1 MVRKIKLLSYQ
12 HNTAFYSATSAKGY
26 KMKTVVS
33 DIGLCL
39 LWILISACSPPS
51 ESTGIAEPG
60 PIPVRVMEVHP
71 VQLPLTTDVVGR
83 LAPNREVTL
92 AAEVGG
98 VIAGYNADIGDRVE
112 KGSVLISLDP
122 SDYRLAL
129 KEAEANLTVARTR
142 LDLALKAYNRSKSLL
157 PRKVIT
163 QDAYENAEAEYLSAG
178 ASLER
183 MMVLVDI
190 AKAQLVKTRIRSPFN
205 GHTAARMIETG
216 QLIGVGQPLMKIIE
230 SDPIRV
236 KVWLPEKEYVRLD
249 RKDPVSIVIEAFPE
263 TAIAGTIERI
273 GITADE
279 RTNTFGVEITLD
291 NSNQVLKA
299 GMTARV
305 RIITDTI
312 PDAILIPQ
320 STVLYRSDRN
330 EVFVAGSDNRAILQQ
345 VVLGL
350 SSGDKIEITEG
361 LSAGDQLIVTGGQFL
376 KPGDKIMISA
386 FARDEA
392 K

>member
-1 MVRKIKLLSYQ
+1 MITGLCFLSILLCTCSPSSEND
-12 HNTAFYSATSAKGY
+12 NTAIPVPT
-26 KMKTVVS
+26 
-33 DIGLCL
+33 
-39 LWILISACSPPS
+39 
-51 ESTGIAEPG
+51 
-60 PIPVRVMEVHP
+60 PVRVMEIQP
-71 VQLPLTTDVVGR
+71 IQLPLVTEVVGR

-98 VIAGYNADIGDRVE
+98 VIAEYHADTGDRVK

-122 SDYRLAL
+122 HDYQLAL
-129 KEAEANLTVARTR
+129 KEAEANLAVARTR
-142 LDLALKAYNRSKSLL
+142 MDLALKAYNRSKSLL

-163 QDAYENAEAEYLSAG
+163 QDAYDKAEAEYLSAG

-183 MMVLVDI
+183 VTVLVDI
-190 AKAQLVKTRIRSPFN
+190 AKAQLVKTQIRSPFN

-216 QLIGVGQPLMKIIE
+216 QLIGVGQPLMTIVE
-230 SDPIRV
+230 SDPIRINI
-236 KVWLPEKEYVRLD
+236 WLPEREYVRLD
-249 RKDPVSIVIEAFPE
+249 RTDPVSIVIEAFPE
-263 TAIAGTIERI
+263 TVITGTIDRI

-279 RTNTFGVEITLD
+279 RTNTFGVEILVD
-291 NSNQVLKA
+291 NSTLGLKA

-305 RIITDTI
+305 RITTATI

-330 EVFVAGSDNRAILQQ
+330 EVFVAGPDNRAILRQ
-345 VVLGL
+345 VALGL
-350 SSGDKIEITEG
+350 SSGDKITVTEG

-376 KPGDKIMISA
+376 KPGDNILISA
-386 FARDEA
+386 SAQAEA

>member
-1 MVRKIKLLSYQ
+1 
-12 HNTAFYSATSAKGY
+12 
-26 KMKTVVS
+26 MKTMFRV
-33 DIGLCL
+33 IGLCL
-39 LWILISACSPPS
+39 LSILLCTCSPSS
-51 ESTGIAEPG
+51 ESASTAIPV
-60 PIPVRVMEVHP
+60 PTPVRVMEIQPIH
-71 VQLPLTTDVVGR
+71 LPLVAEVVGR

-98 VIAGYNADIGDRVE
+98 VVARYNADTGDRVK

-129 KEAEANLTVARTR
+129 KEAEANLAVARTR

-163 QDAYENAEAEYLSAG
+163 QDAYDKAEAEYLSAG

-183 MMVLVDI
+183 VTVLVDI
-190 AKAQLVKTRIRSPFN
+190 AKAQLVKTRIRSPFD
-205 GHTAARMIETG
+205 GHAAARMIETG
-216 QLIGVGQPLMKIIE
+216 QLVGVGQPLMKIVE

-236 KVWLPEKEYVRLD
+236 KIWLPEKEYVRLD
-249 RKDPVSIVIEAFPE
+249 RTDPVSIVIEAFPE
-263 TAIAGTIERI
+263 TVITGTIDRI
-273 GITADE
+273 DITADE
-279 RTNTFGVEITLD
+279 RTNTFGVEILVD
-291 NSNQVLKA
+291 NSNLVLKA

-305 RIITDTI
+305 HIITATI

-330 EVFVAGSDNRAILQQ
+330 EVFVAGSDNRAILRQ

-376 KPGDKIMISA
+376 KPDDKIMISA
-386 FARDEA
+386 SAQAEA

>member
-1 MVRKIKLLSYQ
+1 
-12 HNTAFYSATSAKGY
+12 
-26 KMKTVVS
+26 MKTMAMVT
-33 DIGLCL
+33 GLCCLSIL
-39 LWILISACSPPS
+39 LCTCSPSS
-51 ESTGIAEPG
+51 ENASTAIPV
-60 PIPVRVMEVHP
+60 PTPVRVMEIQPIH
-71 VQLPLTTDVVGR
+71 LPLVAEVVGR

-98 VIAGYNADIGDRVE
+98 VIAEYNADTGDSVV

-129 KEAEANLTVARTR
+129 KEAKANLAVARTR
-142 LDLALKAYNRSKSLL
+142 LDLALKAYNRSKNLL

-163 QDAYENAEAEYLSAG
+163 QDAYDKAEAEYLSAG

-183 MMVLVDI
+183 VTVLVDI
-190 AKAQLVKTRIRSPFN
+190 AKAQLVKTQIRSPFD
-205 GHTAARMIETG
+205 GHAAARMIETG
-216 QLIGVGQPLMKIIE
+216 QLVGVGQPLMTIVE
-230 SDPIRV
+230 SDPIRI
-236 KVWLPEKEYVRLD
+236 KIWLPEKKYVRLD
-249 RKDPVSIVIEAFPE
+249 RTDPVSIVIEAFPE
-263 TAIAGTIERI
+263 TVITGTIDRI
-273 GITADE
+273 DITADE
-279 RTNTFGVEITLD
+279 RTNTFGVEILVD
-291 NSNQVLKA
+291 NSNLALKA

-305 RIITDTI
+305 RITTATI

-330 EVFVAGSDNRAILQQ
+330 EVFVAGADNRAILRQ

-376 KPGDKIMISA
+376 KPGDNIMISA
-386 FARDEA
+386 SAQAET

>member
-1 MVRKIKLLSYQ
+1 
-12 HNTAFYSATSAKGY
+12 
-26 KMKTVVS
+26 MKTMFRV
-33 DIGLCL
+33 IGLCL
-39 LWILISACSPPS
+39 LSILLCTCSPSS
-51 ESTGIAEPG
+51 ESASTAIPV
-60 PIPVRVMEVHP
+60 PTPVRVMEIQP
-71 VQLPLTTDVVGR
+71 IQLPLVAEVVGR

-98 VIAGYNADIGDRVE
+98 VVARYNADTGDWVK

-129 KEAEANLTVARTR
+129 KEAEANLAVARTR

-163 QDAYENAEAEYLSAG
+163 QDAYDKAEAEYLSAG

-183 MMVLVDI
+183 VTVLVDI
-190 AKAQLVKTRIRSPFN
+190 AKAQLVKTRIRSPFD
-205 GHTAARMIETG
+205 GHAAARMIETG
-216 QLIGVGQPLMKIIE
+216 QLVGVGQPLMKIVE

-236 KVWLPEKEYVRLD
+236 KIWLPEKEYVRLD
-249 RKDPVSIVIEAFPE
+249 RTDPVSIVIEAFPE
-263 TAIAGTIERI
+263 TVITGTIDRI
-273 GITADE
+273 DITADE
-279 RTNTFGVEITLD
+279 RTNTFGVEILVD
-291 NSNQVLKA
+291 NSSLVLKA

-305 RIITDTI
+305 HIITATI

-330 EVFVAGSDNRAILQQ
+330 EVFVAGSDNRAILRQ

-386 FARDEA
+386 FAQAEA

>member
-1 MVRKIKLLSYQ
+1 
-12 HNTAFYSATSAKGY
+12 
-26 KMKTVVS
+26 MKTVVS

-263 TAIAGTIERI
+263 TAIAGTH
-273 GITADE
+273 
-279 RTNTFGVEITLD
+279 RTHRYYGGRK
-291 NSNQVLKA
+291 NQHLWR
-299 GMTARV
+299 GNYT
-305 RIITDTI
+305 
-312 PDAILIPQ
+312 
-320 STVLYRSDRN
+320 
-330 EVFVAGSDNRAILQQ
+330 
-345 VVLGL
+345 
-350 SSGDKIEITEG
+350 
-361 LSAGDQLIVTGGQFL
+361 GQFE
-376 KPGDKIMISA
+376 PGAESRHDRQGAYYHGLLYPTPSSYPRARCSTDPTGMKSLLPGRTIAQFCSKSCWA
-386 FARDEA
+386 FPQVTRSRSQKAFQRA
-392 K
+392 TS

>member
-1 MVRKIKLLSYQ
+1 
-12 HNTAFYSATSAKGY
+12 
-26 KMKTVVS
+26 MKTMFRV
-33 DIGLCL
+33 IGLCL
-39 LWILISACSPPS
+39 LSILLCTCSPSS
-51 ESTGIAEPG
+51 ESASTAIPV
-60 PIPVRVMEVHP
+60 PTPVRVMEIQP
-71 VQLPLTTDVVGR
+71 IQLPLVAEVVGR
-83 LAPNREVTL
+83 LTPNREVTL

-98 VIAGYNADIGDRVE
+98 VVARYNADTGDRVK

-129 KEAEANLTVARTR
+129 KEAEAKFAVASTR

-163 QDAYENAEAEYLSAG
+163 QDAYDKAEAEYLSAG

-183 MMVLVDI
+183 VTVLVDI
-190 AKAQLVKTRIRSPFN
+190 AKAQLVKTRIRSPFD
-205 GHTAARMIETG
+205 GHAAVRMIETG
-216 QLIGVGQPLMKIIE
+216 QLVGVGQPLMKIVE

-236 KVWLPEKEYVRLD
+236 KIWLPEKEYVRLD
-249 RKDPVSIVIEAFPE
+249 RTDPVSIVIEAFPE
-263 TAIAGTIERI
+263 TVITGTIDLI

-279 RTNTFGVEITLD
+279 RTNTFGVEILVD
-291 NSNQVLKA
+291 NSTLALKA

-305 RIITDTI
+305 RITTVTI
-312 PDAILIPQ
+312 PDALLIPQ

-330 EVFVAGSDNRAILQQ
+330 EVFVAGTDNRAILRQ

-361 LSAGDQLIVTGGQFL
+361 LSEGDQLIVTGGQFL

-386 FARDEA
+386 FARAEA

>member
-1 MVRKIKLLSYQ
+1 MKTMVR
-12 HNTAFYSATSAKGY
+12 
-26 KMKTVVS
+26 V
-33 DIGLCL
+33 IGLCL
-39 LWILISACSPPS
+39 LSILLCTCSPSS
-51 ESTGIAEPG
+51 ESASTA
-60 PIPVRVMEVHP
+60 IPVPTPVQVMEIQP
-71 VQLPLTTDVVGR
+71 IQLPLVAEVVGR

-98 VIAGYNADIGDRVE
+98 VVARYNADTGDKVQ

-129 KEAEANLTVARTR
+129 KEAEANLAVARTR
-142 LDLALKAYNRSKSLL
+142 LDLALKAYTRSKSLL

-163 QDAYENAEAEYLSAG
+163 QDAYDKAEAEYLSAG

-183 MMVLVDI
+183 VTVLVDI
-190 AKAQLVKTRIRSPFN
+190 AKAQLVKTRIRSPFD

-216 QLIGVGQPLMKIIE
+216 QLIGAGQPLMKIVE
-230 SDPIRV
+230 SNPIRI
-236 KVWLPEKEYVRLD
+236 KLWLPEKKYVRLD
-249 RKDPVSIVIEAFPE
+249 RTDPVSIVIEAFPE
-263 TAIAGTIERI
+263 TVITGTIDRI

-279 RTNTFGVEITLD
+279 RTNTFGVEILVD
-291 NSNQVLKA
+291 NSNLVLKA

-305 RIITDTI
+305 RITTAMI

-330 EVFVAGSDNRAILQQ
+330 EVFVAGSDNRAILRQ
-345 VVLGL
+345 VVLGR
-350 SSGDKIEITEG
+350 SSGNKIEITEG
-361 LSAGDQLIVTGGQFL
+361 LSAGDQLIVVGGQFL
-376 KPGDKIMISA
+376 KPGDKMMISTVA
-386 FARDEA
+386 QTEA